1 MVAAGAKVRL
11 SSVRRNSRFLTA
23 AEIPLVAFPARAP
36 RVLWDSSSEGMDF
49 GIIIKNPS
57 ALPVTPQ
64 LQPPQAAPWEFFFS
78 LWNVRAEPLEMF
90 CCLFVFFLK
99 YLGYLE
105 NTWLFPRVLWDG
117 SWMEFGNSQMAWDP
131 QEWELGAPTLG
142 MGSSWNSGQ

>member
-57 ALPVTPQ
+57 ALPATPQ
-64 LQPPQAAPWEFFFS
+64 LQPPQAAPWELFFPLECLSRALGNVLLFVWFFS
-78 LWNVRAEPLEMF
+78 LNI
-90 CCLFVFFLK
+90 
-99 YLGYLE
+99 
-105 NTWLFPRVLWDG
+105 WD
-117 SWMEFGNSQMAWDP
+117 AWR
-131 QEWELGAPTLG
+131 TLG
-142 MGSSWNSGQ
+142 CS